1 MLNIS
6 YDETNEFPWQVED
19 TWVWGRNLGL
29 TKENVRFFSKGAV
42 LEQVAKWMDKT
53 KPPKPIYDS
62 MTEMTVLVTL
72 QVDCNDDTYSAS
84 ILDVRANVKEAI
96 ENSVNSSEDEGFC
109 HHLADELSIGVSGVD
124 LLCVE
129 E

>member
-1 MLNIS
+1 MIAIS
-6 YDETNEFPWQVED
+6 YDKINEMPWQVED
-19 TWVWGRNLGL
+19 TWAPGRIS
-29 TKENVRFFSKGAV
+29 EEDERFSSKGAV
-42 LEQVAKWMDKT
+42 LEQVAKWLDKMN
-53 KPPKPIYDS
+53 PPKPIYDS

-72 QVDCNDDTYSAS
+72 QVSCNDDTYSAL
-84 ILDVRANVKEAI
+84 IKDVRAAVQEAI